1 MLAMLERSLD
11 KKSYVLFISVM
22 QIRAVIDVSL

>member
-1 MLAMLERSLD
+1 MQAMLERSLD

>member
-1 MLAMLERSLD
+1 MLALLERSLD

>member
-1 MLAMLERSLD
+1 MLAMLEMSLD

>member
-11 KKSYVLFISVM
+11 KKSYVLFIFVM
-22 QIRAVIDVSL
+22 PIRAVIDVSL

>member
-1 MLAMLERSLD
+1 MLALLERSLD

-22 QIRAVIDVSL
+22 QICAVIDVSL

>member
-22 QIRAVIDVSL
+22 QIRAVIDVFL

>member
-1 MLAMLERSLD
+1 MLALLEMSLD

>member
-1 MLAMLERSLD
+1 MLALLERPLD

>member
-1 MLAMLERSLD
+1 MLALLERSLD

-22 QIRAVIDVSL
+22 QIRAVIDVFL

>member
-1 MLAMLERSLD
+1 MQAMLERSLD
-11 KKSYVLFISVM
+11 KKSYVLFIFVM